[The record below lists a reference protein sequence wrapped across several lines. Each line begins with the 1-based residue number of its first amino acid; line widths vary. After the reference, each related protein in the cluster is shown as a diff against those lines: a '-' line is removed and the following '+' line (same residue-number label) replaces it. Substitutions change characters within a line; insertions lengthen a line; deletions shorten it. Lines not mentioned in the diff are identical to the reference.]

1 MEQDATCFCT
11 QVLLFLP
18 QGQLQVL
25 TLCWMDKTWSRTS
38 LTFVTFVIGFICLR
52 VYLQGR
58 PGLLRTVLEAQETRG
73 LTRSDDISRLL
84 PSEAANMARGR
95 RVRQSKL
102 LFFAKVRPWRCLRAP
117 NRLLLHACISS
128 LLSWHRSLLA

>member
-1 MEQDATCFCT
+1 M
-11 QVLLFLP
+11 
-18 QGQLQVL
+18 
-25 TLCWMDKTWSRTS
+25 
-38 LTFVTFVIGFICLR
+38 
-52 VYLQGR
+52 QGR

-102 LFFAKVRPWRCLRAP
+102 LFFAKV
-117 NRLLLHACISS
+117 HFSS
-128 LLSWHRSLLA
+128 LLAPGQNA

>member
-1 MEQDATCFCT
+1 MAGSVC
-11 QVLLFLP
+11 LP
-18 QGQLQVL
+18 LASA
-25 TLCWMDKTWSRTS
+25 KTGDVS
-38 LTFVTFVIGFICLR
+38 LP
-52 VYLQGR
+52 QGR

-102 LFFAKVRPWRCLRAP
+102 LFFAKARTQAAP
-117 NRLLLHACISS
+117 L
-128 LLSWHRSLLA
+128 

>member
-1 MEQDATCFCT
+1 MH
-11 QVLLFLP
+11 
-18 QGQLQVL
+18 
-25 TLCWMDKTWSRTS
+25 TLCCHVQCRSCMCIEQNNGRAVPAECIYEQVNRQAVVSRMCV
-38 LTFVTFVIGFICLR
+38 LDLR
-52 VYLQGR
+52 GSCSALQGR

-102 LFFAKVRPWRCLRAP
+102 LFFAKGIPTRE
-117 NRLLLHACISS
+117 S
-128 LLSWHRSLLA
+128 

>member
-1 MEQDATCFCT
+1 MLFSCAQWHCGATT
-11 QVLLFLP
+11 KSGSEV
-18 QGQLQVL
+18 
-25 TLCWMDKTWSRTS
+25 S
-38 LTFVTFVIGFICLR
+38 LRLSSA
-52 VYLQGR
+52 LQGR

-102 LFFAKVRPWRCLRAP
+102 LFFAKVRLHLAP
-117 NRLLLHACISS
+117 S
-128 LLSWHRSLLA
+128 

>member
-1 MEQDATCFCT
+1 MGVSVAYSLEWHR
-11 QVLLFLP
+11 P
-18 QGQLQVL
+18 QCLHAISHHGNWHRCVTGQGGSG
-25 TLCWMDKTWSRTS
+25 LCLSVCS
-38 LTFVTFVIGFICLR
+38 A
-52 VYLQGR
+52 LQGR

-102 LFFAKVRPWRCLRAP
+102 LFFAKARLVFLSLAMACPAFCRPMSSSTSKNGTAADGVILP
-117 NRLLLHACISS
+117 IS
-128 LLSWHRSLLA
+128 